1 MAMVSF
7 SPESTATV
15 TPVMVAASEELE
27 EGVSEELEE
36 GVSEEEAGVS
46 EEEAGVSEDEVGATE
61 DSLEGVGVGDDD
73 DFAGCSPQ
81 AAKNS
86 PAAASVRRMC
96 FFIELD

>member
-1 MAMVSF
+1 
-7 SPESTATV
+7 
-15 TPVMVAASEELE
+15 MVAASEEELLE
-27 EGVSEELEE
+27 SLEGAAEELSEEAAEE
-36 GVSEEEAGVS
+36 SDE
-46 EEEAGVSEDEVGATE
+46 EVGATE